1 MSPSTATSAE
11 APSGPG
17 IPERRDERRRSLAA
31 HAVLA
36 VLAFVPLLLTAR
48 GRVASDTRQYF
59 FVDPWKFLTR
69 AGSLWDPNVHL
80 GTVTH
85 SNVGNLF
92 PMGTFFALT
101 HSLGVPAW
109 TAQRLWI
116 GLLLFAAGTGVL
128 AFGRTVGWRGVGPL
142 VAALVYMLTPYT
154 LQYAPRT
161 SVLLLP
167 YAALPWLIVLTDR
180 ALRSGGWRHPAALA
194 LVAVTISGAN
204 PSTFLMVVPGPVL
217 WIAFALARRETTWRD
232 VARVVW
238 RTAVLTAGTCALW
251 IVALVVEG
259 KYGLN
264 VLVYTETLPQVSV
277 ASTAM
282 EMLRGLGYWLF
293 YGTEARDPNVKAAI
307 DYLERTP
314 FLLLSY
320 GIPLLAITSGLL
332 TRWRHRAFAI
342 ALVLTGVVLGVGAY
356 PYGDSSPFGALFKA
370 VTGAGPGLALRSSTR
385 AVPLTVLG
393 LALLLGAGASAVA
406 AHGRRI
412 ATVVL
417 VGLGILAVANL
428 PALFTGGFVDPNFS
442 RPASVPQ
449 YWRDAA
455 AALDGDPQSRVLELP
470 GSGFAAYRWG
480 MTYDTPILPTLLDNR
495 PSAAREQTPYGGAA
509 SVDLLGALDRRLQE
523 GTFES
528 AALAPIARFLGVGDV
543 LIRSDLAYERY
554 GTARPAN
561 VWQLLSGKIAGLG
574 PVTAYGPRT
583 PNVPDPRIPMLDA
596 LTLGVPT
603 DAATP
608 PAVAVRPVED
618 PQPII
623 RSAPAESPVVVAGD
637 GEGLV
642 DAAAA
647 GLVQGNELVLSGPWL
662 ATHPK
667 ELGRALRNAA
677 ELVVTDTNR
686 RRDRRW
692 RSLRYTT
699 GLTDRPGHS
708 QPSTGQGEATLDQFP
723 GSTDA
728 DRTVTLPQGG
738 TVDATEYG
746 GLVTF
751 DPDQRA
757 YAAFDDDPTTAW
769 QVSDITDPVGQ
780 VLTLRLPDPVEAD
793 HIDLLQSQA
802 PARTRL
808 VSEVALRFD
817 GGAPVTV
824 ALDESSRTGSGQ
836 RIDFPARS
844 FRELTVEIT
853 GVTTTPEIATRG
865 ASRVGFAEVRIP
877 GVQVQEVIRVPT
889 RLTRTLRGRSLDHRL
904 AYVLTRSRSNP
915 ADTADDRRDEEAARV
930 RQLDVPDARS
940 FALTGTARVSGRASE
955 TLVDALLAP
964 TAAGSD
970 AVTVTSSDHLA
981 GALDQRA
988 RAALD
993 ADPTTAWTGDF
1004 LAPAPS
1010 WLQVDLGAPI
1020 TVDHLDLAV
1029 VADGRHSVPTQVR
1042 ITAGGESRVVDLPPI
1057 ADGTAPGAVTTVP
1070 LTFPAVTG
1078 PSVRVEL
1085 TGLRTVDTVDTLSGL
1100 PLPLPPSI
1108 AELGLP
1114 GVVVGAP
1121 AATIDTGCRRDLLT
1135 IDGAPVAV
1143 RVTGDAAAARDG
1155 LAVTACDGAVALSAG
1170 THRID
1175 AARGTTTGIDLD
1187 RLTLTS
1193 DAGGAAAPITAAG
1206 TPAATVRPPSPT
1218 VHVTDTGMTS
1228 ASARVGPDH
1237 PGFWLVLGQSH
1248 NAGWTATA
1256 NGRSLGDPVLV
1267 DGYANG
1273 WWVPAGSAP
1282 LAIELRWTPQRT
1294 LWIALGLSLLAA
1306 AVCCVLALRGR
1317 HWPGPRPA
1325 DDPELRPLR
1334 ESRATRVP
1342 GIVVLATA
1350 AGVAVAAFFFVGP
1363 VAALVAAVV
1372 GAIAVGWRYGRILL
1386 AGVVVA
1392 LLAVSFL
1399 QVARVQRNEQRP
1411 VRYDWARGY
1420 ETEHRLAMT
1429 ALVLLVADPAVA
1441 AVRRRRRA
1449 DEDPHP
1455 PAEAPAR

>member
-1 MSPSTATSAE
+1 MSARATVTAPAASE
-11 APSGPG
+11 PG
-17 IPERRDERRRSLAA
+17 TRPERRRSLGA
-31 HAVLA
+31 HGILA
-36 VLAFVPLLLTAR
+36 ILAFAPLLLTR
-48 GRVASDTRQYF
+48 PGRVASDTRQYF
-59 FVDPWKFLTR
+59 YTDPWKFLSR

-101 HSLGVPAW
+101 HTVGIPAW

-128 AFGRTVGWRGVGPL
+128 AFARTIGWRGVGPL

-167 YAALPWLIVLTDR
+167 YAALPWLIALTDR

-194 LVAVTISGAN
+194 LVALTISGAN

-217 WIAFALARRETTWRD
+217 WIAFALGRREIAWRD
-232 VARVVW
+232 VGRVVW
-238 RTAVLTAGTCALW
+238 RTALLTAGTCALW
-251 IVALVVEG
+251 IAALVVEG

-314 FLLLSY
+314 FVLLSY
-320 GIPLLAITSGLL
+320 AIPLLAVVAGLA

-356 PYGDSSPFGALFKA
+356 PSGDSSPFGTVFEA
-370 VTGAGPGLALRSSTR
+370 VTETGSGLALRSSTR

-393 LALLLGAGASAVA
+393 IALLLGAGASAVA
-406 AHGRRI
+406 AHSRRI
-412 ATVVL
+412 GTVAL
-417 VGLGILAVANL
+417 VGLGVLAVANL
-428 PALFTGGFVDPNFS
+428 PALFTGGFVDENFS
-442 RPASVPQ
+442 RPQAIPQ
-449 YWRDAA
+449 FWRDAA
-455 AALDGDPQSRVLELP
+455 TALDGDPQSRVLELP
-470 GSGFAAYRWG
+470 GSQFAAYRWG
-480 MTYDTPILPTLLDNR
+480 MTYDTPILPTLLDDR
-495 PSAAREQTPYGGAA
+495 PSAAREQTPYGAA
-509 SVDLLGALDRRLQE
+509 AAVDLLGALDRRLQE
-523 GTFES
+523 GTFEV

-543 LIRSDLAYERY
+543 LVRSDLEYERY
-554 GTARPAN
+554 LSARPAN
-561 VWQLLSGKIAGLG
+561 VWQALGGKVPGLG
-574 PVTAYGPRT
+574 AVEAFGPSTR
-583 PNVPDPRIPMLDA
+583 NEPDPRIPLLDPV
-596 LTLGVPT
+596 TLGVPA
-603 DAATP
+603 DAETP
-608 PAVAVRPVED
+608 PALAVRPVED

-623 RSAPAESPVVVAGD
+623 RSAPAESPVIVAGD

-647 GLVQGNELVLSGPWL
+647 GLVSGNELVLSGPWL
-662 ATHPK
+662 ATHPT
-667 ELGRALRNAA
+667 ELARVLRNAA
-677 ELVVTDTNR
+677 DLVVTDTNR

-699 GLTDRPGHS
+699 GLTDRPGSS
-708 QPSTGQGEATLDQFP
+708 QPGTGQGEAELEQFP

-728 DRTVTLPQGG
+728 DRTVTIPEGG

-757 YAAFDDDPTTAW
+757 AAAFDDDPTTAW

-780 VLTLRLPDPVEAD
+780 VLTVRLPDPVRTD
-793 HIDLLQSQA
+793 HVELLQSQG
-802 PARTRL
+802 PARTRI
-808 VSEVALRFD
+808 VSEVTLRFD
-817 GGAPVTV
+817 GGDPVTV
-824 ALDESSRTGSGQ
+824 ALDERSRTGTGQ

-844 FRELTVEIT
+844 FRELAVEIT
-853 GVTTTPEIATRG
+853 GVATTPEIATRG
-865 ASRVGFAEVRIP
+865 ASRTGFAEVRIP
-877 GVQVQEVIRVPT
+877 GVQVRELIRVPT
-889 RLTRTLRGRSLDHRL
+889 RLTRRLRGRSLDHRL
-904 AYVLTRSRSNP
+904 AYVLTRSRSDP
-915 ADTADDRRDEEAARV
+915 ADTQDDRRDEEAALLR
-930 RQLDVPDARS
+930 RFDVPDARS
-940 FALTGTARVSGRASE
+940 FTLTGTARVSGRASE
-955 TLVDALLAP
+955 AAVDALLG
-964 TAAGSD
+964 TAASGP
-970 AVTVTSSDHLA
+970 AGVTLTSSDHLA
-981 GALDQRA
+981 GAIGQRA
-988 RAALD
+988 WAALD
-993 ADPTTAWTGDF
+993 GDPTTAWTGDF

-1010 WLQVDLGAPI
+1010 WLQVDLSAPR

-1029 VADGRHSVPTQVR
+1029 VADGRHSVPTQLR
-1042 ITAGGESRVVDLPPI
+1042 ISAGGESRVVDLPPI
-1057 ADGTAPGAVTTVP
+1057 ADAATPGAVTTIPVTFTP
-1070 LTFPAVTG
+1070 LTGSSLRVEVTG
-1078 PSVRVEL
+1078 V
-1085 TGLRTVDTVDTLSGL
+1085 RTVDTVDTLSGL
-1100 PLPLPPSI
+1100 GLPLPPSI

-1114 GVVVGAP
+1114 GVVAAAP
-1121 AATIDTGCRRDLLT
+1121 AATIDTGCRTDLLT
-1135 IDGAPVAV
+1135 MDGRPVAV
-1143 RVTGDAAAARDG
+1143 QVTGDAAAARDG
-1155 LAVTACDGAVALSAG
+1155 LAVTACDGALALSAG
-1170 THRID
+1170 THRLE
-1175 AARGTTTGIDLD
+1175 AARGTATGIDLD

-1193 DAGGAAAPITAAG
+1193 DAGGTAAPLTAAG
-1206 TPAATVRPPSPT
+1206 TPVPTERPPAPR
-1218 VHVTDTGMTS
+1218 VRVTDTGMTT
-1228 ASARVGPDH
+1228 ASARVAGH
-1237 PGFWLVLGQSH
+1237 HRGFWLVLGQSY
-1248 NAGWTATA
+1248 NDGWTATA

-1294 LWIALGLSLLAA
+1294 LWIALGLSILAA
-1306 AVCCVLALRGR
+1306 AACCVLAVRGR
-1317 HWPGPRPA
+1317 RWPGPRPA
-1325 DDPELRPLR
+1325 DAPVLRPLR
-1334 ESRATRVP
+1334 EPRAAQVP
-1342 GIVVLATA
+1342 GIVVLTTA
-1350 AGVAVAAFFFVGP
+1350 AGVAAAALFLVGP
-1363 VAALVAAVV
+1363 VAALVAAAV
-1372 GAIAVGWRYGRILL
+1372 GAVAVGWRYGRLLL

-1399 QVARVQRNEQRP
+1399 QVARVQRDEQRP

-1429 ALVLLVADPAVA
+1429 ALVLLAADPAVA

-1449 DEDPHP
+1449 DDDPQP
-1455 PAEAPAR
+1455 PAGADAR